1 MLADSEVQRA
11 LVVVAHPD
19 DVDFGLAGT
28 VAVWTAAGIA
38 VTYCIITD
46 GAAGGYD
53 PAFPRERIKE
63 LREEEQRAAAAV
75 VGVSDVRFL
84 GYLDGQLT
92 VSYQLRADLSRVIR
106 SVRPR
111 RLACQSPF
119 RTFDRIGINH
129 PDHIAA
135 GETTLQAVYPDARNP
150 FAHPQLLEEGLEP
163 WVVEEVWIGGS
174 ERPNHWVD
182 VTDTFAAKLA
192 AIRSHASQLPDPGRV
207 EEWLR
212 PRLGAQ
218 AQAAGFGEGRLAEAF
233 HVMPT
238 G

>member
-1 MLADSEVQRA
+1 VLDDAEVERA

-28 VAVWTAAGIA
+28 VAQWTAAGIA
-38 VTYCIITD
+38 VTYCVITD
-46 GAAGGYD
+46 GAAGGFD
-53 PAFPRERIKE
+53 PSLPRERIAEVRKA
-63 LREEEQRAAAAV
+63 EQQAAAAE

-84 GYLDGQLT
+84 DYLDGQLT
-92 VSYQLRADLSRVIR
+92 VTYELRADLSRVIR

-111 RLACQSPF
+111 RLACQSPH

-135 GETTLQAVYPDARNP
+135 GEAALQAVYPDARNP
-150 FAHPQLLEEGLEP
+150 FAHPQLLADGLEP
-163 WVVEEVWIGGS
+163 WVVEEVWVSAS

-192 AIRSHASQLPDPGRV
+192 AIKRHASQLPDPGRV
-207 EEWLR
+207 EGWLR
-212 PRLGAQ
+212 PRLAAQ
-218 AQAAGFGEGRLAEAF
+218 AHAAGLGEDRLAEAF

-238 G
+238 S